1 MFVPFGGLGETAF
14 ISWRGPDDLA
24 FKKALGTSA
33 RSTGPLHD
41 KNAVLPSAPLF
52 VLIIRNHTSQGSF
65 FSNPGLYSITNK
77 LHVQQVH
84 FKQDLHNLRK
94 YFLSGEG
101 VLTLNFKF
109 YAVKPL
115 RTPYD
120 CSYKCSKS
128 FVESKTRSLFKQFA
142 WSDGKM
148 LSQIVFTMRLASEPN
163 NYKLCSPLWLSH
175 NNNYLNKCS
184 FYQKYQ

>member
-1 MFVPFGGLGETAF
+1 MTIKECFYRNVFKLVRSFFLRKYRGGLGETAF

-94 YFLSGEG
+94 YL
-101 VLTLNFKF
+101 
-109 YAVKPL
+109 YRVKE
-115 RTPYD
+115 
-120 CSYKCSKS
+120 
-128 FVESKTRSLFKQFA
+128 F
-142 WSDGKM
+142 
-148 LSQIVFTMRLASEPN
+148 
-163 NYKLCSPLWLSH
+163 
-175 NNNYLNKCS
+175 
-184 FYQKYQ
+184 